1 MLARPSCW
9 LALHVGSNVG
19 APPRP
24 GKSILWSWRRR
35 GGLPSSWA
43 SETGFGDERSAD
55 MKTSRGFVN
64 PAIGLLAV
72 LILINAPG
80 VHADVITDANT
91 RAADVV
97 SRIPVAPLTVRMMA
111 IVQVSVFEAVNAV
124 TGRYPPQRAKLTR
137 APGASVEAA
146 VAAAT
151 RTALSKLMPAQ
162 QALIDADYQ
171 ALLGSVPDGPAKTAG
186 IAVGERAATA
196 IVALCADDGAVAADV
211 YRPHAAAGVY
221 VPTVGPAVPHWGQ
234 RRPWVMPRGDHFR
247 PGPPPALTSDT
258 WARDYNEIKAVG
270 SRNSTQRTPEQT
282 AMARFWEATAP
293 NVYWPIARSVA
304 ATPGR
309 DVTDNARLLALAG
322 MAMDDGLIAVFDAK
336 YTYNLWRPVT
346 AIRNGDN
353 DGHDATERDAGWT
366 PFIDT
371 PMHPEYPCAHCI
383 VSASLGAVLAAEIG
397 TGSGPALSSS
407 SPTAQNAVRTWATV
421 NDFTQEVAVARIY
434 DGVHYRNS
442 TVVGSQMGK
451 KIGELAVQT
460 FPKPVK

>member
-1 MLARPSCW
+1 
-9 LALHVGSNVG
+9 
-19 APPRP
+19 
-24 GKSILWSWRRR
+24 
-35 GGLPSSWA
+35 
-43 SETGFGDERSAD
+43 
-55 MKTSRGFVN
+55 MKTSRGLLN
-64 PAIGLLAV
+64 AAIGLLAV
-72 LILINAPG
+72 LIPINAPG
-80 VHADVITDANT
+80 AHADVVTDANT

-97 SRIPVAPLTVRMMA
+97 SRIPAPPITVRMMA

-124 TGRYPPQRAKLTR
+124 TGRYPPQRAKLTP
-137 APGASVEAA
+137 AAGASVEAA

-309 DVTDNARLLALAG
+309 DVTDNARLLALAAI
-322 MAMDDGLIAVFDAK
+322 AMDDGLIAVFDAK

-346 AIRNGDN
+346 AIRNGDI
-353 DGHDATERDAGWT
+353 DGNRATDRDPGWT

-383 VSASLGAVLAAEIG
+383 VSAALGAVLEAEV
-397 TGSGPALSSS
+397 GSGPTPTLSSTS
-407 SPTAQNAVRTWATV
+407 STAGGAVRTWASV
-421 NDFTQEVAVARIY
+421 GDFTKEVAQARIY
-434 DGVHYRNS
+434 DGVHYRTS
-442 TVVGSQMGK
+442 TEVGTAMGK
-451 KIGELAVQT
+451 KIGELAAKSV
-460 FPKPVK
+460 PKATGR